1 MLSNNPDQR
10 DLFRK
15 PLYESREPVL
25 AIDPDRF
32 RLRMKTAMSATL
44 REQDVDR
51 HEIANEMARIL
62 GSDSF
67 SKGML
72 DNYCSPSK
80 HDHDISLLRF
90 KAFVRVTG
98 DNSLWDLAVSDD
110 GLLML
115 EGDEARFAEIARLE
129 QEKQMIG
136 KQLSVLRKSPVAV
149 KRGK

>member
-1 MLSNNPDQR
+1 MLSNNPDQK

-15 PLYESREPVL
+15 PLYESREPVQ

-32 RLRMKTAMSATL
+32 RLRIKTAMSACL
-44 REQDVDR
+44 RDHVLDR
-51 HEIANEMARIL
+51 YEIADEMGRIL
-62 GSDSF
+62 ASESF
-67 SKGML
+67 SKAML

-80 HDHDISLLRF
+80 SDRDISLLRF

-98 DNSLWDLAVSDD
+98 KNSLWDLAVSDD

-129 QEKQMIG
+129 QEKRGIA
-136 KQLSVLRKSPVAV
+136 KQLNMLRSSPVPI